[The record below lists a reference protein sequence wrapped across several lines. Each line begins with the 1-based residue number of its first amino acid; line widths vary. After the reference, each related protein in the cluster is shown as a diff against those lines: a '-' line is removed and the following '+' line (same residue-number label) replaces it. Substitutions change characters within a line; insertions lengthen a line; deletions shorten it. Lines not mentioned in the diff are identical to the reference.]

1 MKYETIL
8 VKKGKNVATIT
19 MNRPDAMNALSPTM
33 GADIESAIQDF
44 AQDDEV
50 RAVVITGAGRAFS
63 AGGDLKTMQKK
74 MTAKEALVRIDRITG
89 FVKAMLDLPKPIIA
103 AVNGH
108 AVGAGCN
115 IALAS
120 DIVIASE
127 KAIFGELFA
136 RVGLMPDCGGIFL
149 LPRQVGLTKAK
160 ELVFTAKTITA
171 QEAERIGLINRVVP
185 AEALEEESRKLA
197 EELAGMPTLA
207 IGTAKRLLNQSFESS
222 FQALL
227 LAENN
232 AQTLLRATEDHEE
245 GVRAFVEKRKP
256 VFKGK

>member
-1 MKYETIL
+1 MNYETIL
-8 VKKGKNVATIT
+8 VQKEKNVATIT
-19 MNRPDAMNALSPTM
+19 MNRPEAMNALNPAM
-33 GADIESAIQDF
+33 GAEIESAIHDF
-44 AQDDEV
+44 AKDDEV
-50 RAVVITGAGRAFS
+50 RAVVIKGSGRAFS

-74 MTAKEALVRIDRITG
+74 MTPHEALGRIDRITG

-103 AVNGH
+103 SVNGH

-115 IALAS
+115 IALAA
-120 DIVIASE
+120 DIIIASE

-136 RVGLMPDCGGIFL
+136 RIGLMPDCGGIFL

-185 AEALEEESRKLA
+185 AEALEEETRKMA
-197 EELAGMPTLA
+197 EELANGPTLA
-207 IGTAKRLLNQSFESS
+207 IGVAKRLLNQSFESS
-222 FQALL
+222 FNALL
-227 LAENN
+227 LGENN
-232 AQTLLRATEDHEE
+232 GQTLLRATDDHQE

-256 VFKGK
+256 IFKGK

>member
-1 MKYETIL
+1 MNYETIL
-8 VKKGKNVATIT
+8 VKKEKSVATIT
-19 MNRPDAMNALSPTM
+19 LNRPEAMNALSPVM
-33 GADIESAIQDF
+33 GGEIEKAIQEIARDE
-44 AQDDEV
+44 EV

-115 IALAS
+115 IALAC

-127 KAIFGELFA
+127 KAVFSESFA

-149 LPRQVGLTKAK
+149 LPRQVGLNRAK

-171 QEAERIGLINRVVP
+171 QEAEKIGLVNRVVP
-185 AEALEEESRKLA
+185 AEALEGESRKLA
-197 EELAGMPTLA
+197 EELASMPTLA
-207 IGTAKRLLNQSFESS
+207 IGAAKRLLNQTFESS
-222 FQALL
+222 FLALL
-227 LAENN
+227 QGENN
-232 AQTLLRATEDHEE
+232 AQTVLRQTEDHEE
-245 GVRAFVEKRKP
+245 GVQAFVGKRKP